1 MGSLCL
7 DTRVDLVWCAHV
19 AGVNLMCTVL
29 TWAECVC
36 VCVCVSPGYV
46 YVCVKCQVFSQPG
59 SCPQLMTD

>member
-7 DTRVDLVWCAHV
+7 DTRVDLAWCAHV
-19 AGVNLMCTVL
+19 AGVDLTVYSAHMCS
-29 TWAECVC
+29 VC
-36 VCVCVSPGYV
+36 VCVCVSPGSV